1 MTVPPCPA
9 PTAFP
14 CPCPPFSQPVGGLV
28 AAPAP
33 YPHYVIPCSH
43 LLDPPYATQLNPNFP
58 FPRAPRAWE
67 SETRAA
73 GTGLI
78 WGPSSAAAMPCPP
91 STMALAPAVAPR
103 LLTFRP
109 PPPVPAAVAARA
121 GVRRSGWPLR

>member
-1 MTVPPCPA
+1 MT

-14 CPCPPFSQPVGGLV
+14 CPCPPFSKPVGGLV

-43 LLDPPYATQLNPNFP
+43 LLDPAYAQQLNPNFP
-58 FPRAPRAWE
+58 FPRQPLAYE

-78 WGPSSAAAMPCPP
+78 WGPSSA
-91 STMALAPAVAPR
+91 
-103 LLTFRP
+103 
-109 PPPVPAAVAARA
+109 PAAVCPPTPMIAAQQAPRMITFKPPPKPPPLTA
-121 GVRRSGWPLR
+121 TARRSLWPV